1 MSRSTSSP
9 RLNAP
14 AWPRRGWKTPP
25 WRSCASGAASSR
37 SCTRLSTIAHAG
49 TGFEVHGS
57 EGSIIARDVM
67 TQRPIGTVVLR
78 NTEGETPLSFTPN
91 NLYERSVRCFND
103 AVRGRGSPAATGED
117 GVRSLAL
124 ALAVREAAARG
135 TRVAVEE

>member
-1 MSRSTSSP
+1 M
-9 RLNAP
+9 
-14 AWPRRGWKTPP
+14 
-25 WRSCASGAASSR
+25 
-37 SCTRLSTIAHAG
+37 
-49 TGFEVHGS
+49 HGS

-78 NTEGETPLSFTPN
+78 NADGETPLPYTPDD
-91 NLYERSVRCFND
+91 LYERSVRCFNQ
-103 AVRGRGSPAATGED
+103 AVRGRGAPAATGED